1 MSSRRDA
8 LCALLA
14 AAVAPALA
22 APRRQRICMIVGRAE
37 TGLEKGFRD
46 YLARQGIDAEIA
58 VREAGGGFARLPGI
72 VREAR
77 ARGTDLVYTSG
88 AALTYAVA
96 GTSAD
101 RDPARHVTDIP
112 VVFAGLALHEAQ
124 KVTGPAPRANVTGA
138 VDGVTPADHVGA
150 MLAYRRFERIGI
162 LTNPA
167 SEQAMDVSASLRSLG
182 RRHGFR
188 LVERFFPLDERGV
201 PIAAS
206 ASELVAACARQGA
219 QLLYLGSDDYTVA
232 ARARIT
238 ATALAQRLPT
248 FSASEL
254 AMRDGLALFGL
265 AAPMESVGR
274 LAGYKAARIL
284 RAGVPPASVPVGSLA
299 RASLMVNMQV
309 AARLDLYPPVA
320 LLNRA
325 EVLRHGAQL
334 G

>member
-8 LCALLA
+8 LCTLLA
-14 AAVAPALA
+14 VAAAPALA
-22 APRRQRICMIVGRAE
+22 APRRQRICMIVERAE
-37 TGLEKGFRD
+37 TPMDKGFRD
-46 YLARQGIDAEIA
+46 YLAQHGIVAEVV
-58 VREAGGGFARLPGI
+58 VREAGAGFARVPGI

-88 AALTYAVA
+88 AAVTFAVA
-96 GTSAD
+96 GTNAD

-112 VVFAGLALHEAQ
+112 VVFAGLGLHEAHQ
-124 KVTGPAPRANVTGA
+124 VAGPAPARANVTGA
-138 VDGVTPADHVGA
+138 VDGVTPAHHVEA
-150 MLAYRRFERIGI
+150 ILDYRRFERIGI
-162 LTNPA
+162 ITNPA
-167 SEQAMDVSASLRSLG
+167 SEPAMDVSASLRALG
-182 RRHGFR
+182 RRHGFQ
-188 LVERFFPLDERGV
+188 LIERFFPLDDRGV
-201 PIAAS
+201 PIQAS

-219 QLLYLGSDDYTVA
+219 QLLYLGSDEYTVA

-238 ATALAQRLPT
+238 ATALAERLPT

-265 AAPMESVGR
+265 AAPMESLGR
-274 LAGYKAARIL
+274 LAGHKAARIL
-284 RAGVPPASVPVGSLA
+284 RGGVPPAMVPPGTLA

-325 EVLRHGAQL
+325 EVLRHGA
-334 G
+334 